1 MLLIL
6 ILMWWLMSTAM
17 MMMMMMMMMTT
28 MCLLCLSVDI
38 FHALCRVSEWVS
50 ERAVSWVDCC
60 RLYFNCC
67 SSVYIHNA
75 PLTFACFQS
84 QSPDDDKLY
93 DGNTLCLRVYICTS
107 CAVGNF
113 WEASEIAGQ
122 ENVEKYGIETLHP
135 VPHFSFGYFPA
146 STFLQFSL
154 ETNFHTSDLMWCG
167 VYFPCCGVSVSA
179 SSCGSL
185 FQHASSG
192 FGRLAA

>member
-1 MLLIL
+1 MTDES
-6 ILMWWLMSTAM
+6 WWWWWWWWWWWRCVYCVYQS
-17 MMMMMMMMMTT
+17 
-28 MCLLCLSVDI
+28 I
-38 FHALCRVSEWVS
+38 FSMRYAEWVS

-75 PLTFACFQS
+75 PLTFAISLSRPTTTSC
-84 QSPDDDKLY
+84 LTV
-93 DGNTLCLRVYICTS
+93 TLCVSVYICTS

-113 WEASEIAGQ
+113 WESSEIAGQ

-146 STFLQFSL
+146 STFLQFSF

-179 SSCGSL
+179 SSCDSL